1 MKKERIVLKMWLEET
16 IIIAQVF
23 LLIVLTCECETINME
38 LAIKF
43 PTIVLLFINHILLAR
58 YTDFYTKG
66 F

>member
-1 MKKERIVLKMWLEET
+1 MKKERIMLKVWVEEVL
-16 IIIAQVF
+16 IIAQVF
-23 LLIVLTCECETINME
+23 LLILLTGECETINME

-43 PTIVLLFINHILLAR
+43 PAIVLLLVNHTLLAR